1 MPFYDYHCTRC
12 DATVEL
18 LHGIDDE
25 TKRTHEVCGGPL
37 ERRFSATS
45 VHFKGSGWAKLER
58 RGGESGGAATSAGTS
73 GGTPSA
79 DALCNLARD
88 GNLRIARL
96 RTKMRREN
104 GVRCGE

>member
-12 DATVEL
+12 GTTVEL

-25 TKRTHEVCGGPL
+25 TKRTHEACGGPL
-37 ERRFSATS
+37 ERRFSVTS

-58 RGGESGGAATSAGTS
+58 RGGESGGAVTSAVTS

-79 DALCNLARD
+79 TPAPSTPTPSAPPAKPS
-88 GNLRIARL
+88 G
-96 RTKMRREN
+96 
-104 GVRCGE
+104 GGGE

>member
-12 DATVEL
+12 DATIEL

-25 TKRTHEVCGGPL
+25 TKRTHEGCGGAL

-58 RGGESGGAATSAGTS
+58 RESSGSTATPTAPAQSTSPAPAPAAKPKVGGE
-73 GGTPSA
+73 
-79 DALCNLARD
+79 
-88 GNLRIARL
+88 
-96 RTKMRREN
+96 
-104 GVRCGE
+104 

>member
-12 DATVEL
+12 DATIEL

-25 TKRTHEVCGGPL
+25 AKHTHEGCGGAL

-58 RGGESGGAATSAGTS
+58 RESSGSGATPTAPAPSTSPAPPPAAKPKVGGE
-73 GGTPSA
+73 
-79 DALCNLARD
+79 
-88 GNLRIARL
+88 
-96 RTKMRREN
+96 
-104 GVRCGE
+104 

>member
-25 TKRTHEVCGGPL
+25 TKRTHENCGSPL
-37 ERRFSATS
+37 ERQFSATS
-45 VHFKGSGWAKLER
+45 VHFKGSGWAKHER

-79 DALCNLARD
+79 APAPSSP
-88 GNLRIARL
+88 APEVTP
-96 RTKMRREN
+96 TKPS
-104 GVRCGE
+104 GGGGE

>member
-25 TKRTHEVCGGPL
+25 TRRTHEECGGTL

-58 RGGESGGAATSAGTS
+58 RGGKSSGASTSDGTS

-79 DALCNLARD
+79 STAPSSPTTGAPQPKPS
-88 GNLRIARL
+88 G
-96 RTKMRREN
+96 
-104 GVRCGE
+104 GGGE